1 MRCGAHVS
9 FDPGRRGHRGVHSS
23 GWRLAGL
30 MVWLCVSRW
39 PAVGMRRS
47 GCLGQRALHSCELY
61 RARTCRHAPARL
73 AFALMQCADVCAARR
88 SLVRRAS
95 AVTRSRS
102 PLPAADGPLVLLRRR
117 RPSGFREG
125 EIGARAGRAVS
136 PPLVLAPYQKH
147 VEGRGRGLPHRTP
160 SPRRRRRRDPA
171 RQESSEN
178 FNRAERHWGVG
189 ISVTTSPGTGAS
201 TPRA

>member
-1 MRCGAHVS
+1 MKTLLCHSMRCAAHVS

-95 AVTRSRS
+95 AVARSRS
-102 PLPAADGPLVLLRRR
+102 PLPAADVPLVLLRRR
-117 RPSGFREG
+117 RRPSGFRG
-125 EIGARAGRAVS
+125 RDRGARDDALCLCRPTSPSTVTEIRRGRAY
-136 PPLVLAPYQKH
+136 PAA
-147 VEGRGRGLPHRTP
+147 
-160 SPRRRRRRDPA
+160 RRRREGDRFIRKL
-171 RQESSEN
+171 
-178 FNRAERHWGVG
+178 
-189 ISVTTSPGTGAS
+189 
-201 TPRA
+201 

>member
-1 MRCGAHVS
+1 MKTLRCHSMRCGAHVS
-9 FDPGRRGHRGVHSS
+9 FDPARRGHRGVHSS

-95 AVTRSRS
+95 GVARSRS
-102 PLPAADGPLVLLRRR
+102 PLPPTYLSYFYGGAGRLLFAQSRLACARSPGCHAQTSGDFRQGNSMVLRR
-117 RPSGFREG
+117 
-125 EIGARAGRAVS
+125 AG
-136 PPLVLAPYQKH
+136 
-147 VEGRGRGLPHRTP
+147 
-160 SPRRRRRRDPA
+160 PA
-171 RQESSEN
+171 R
-178 FNRAERHWGVG
+178 
-189 ISVTTSPGTGAS
+189 
-201 TPRA
+201 

>member
-1 MRCGAHVS
+1 MKTLLCHSMRCAAHVS

-95 AVTRSRS
+95 AVARSRS
-102 PLPAADGPLVLLRRR
+102 PLPAADVPLVLLRRRR

-125 EIGARAGRAVS
+125 ETRGARDDALCLCL
-136 PPLVLAPYQKH
+136 PLVLALATEH
-147 VEGRGRGLPHRTP
+147 VEASGAHPAA
-160 SPRRRRRRDPA
+160 RRRREGHRFIRKL
-171 RQESSEN
+171 
-178 FNRAERHWGVG
+178 
-189 ISVTTSPGTGAS
+189 
-201 TPRA
+201 

>member
-1 MRCGAHVS
+1 MKTLLCHSMRCAAHVS

-95 AVTRSRS
+95 GVARSRS
-102 PLPAADGPLVLLRRR
+102 PPPAADVPLGLLRRR
-117 RPSGFREG
+117 RPSGFCAVETR
-125 EIGARAGRAVS
+125 GARGQQAAVRRLQGTS
-136 PPLVLAPYQKH
+136 AYLEA
-147 VEGRGRGLPHRTP
+147 LPHRAP

-171 RQESSEN
+171 RH
-178 FNRAERHWGVG
+178 RVIRKL
-189 ISVTTSPGTGAS
+189 
-201 TPRA
+201 